1 MFYKNMV
8 YKYVTKTITKS
19 SKFYFKTENWEN
31 ILYYYVI
38 VRLKTNIN
46 ISRTKSQIYI
56 AVVNLYLL
64 V

>member
-1 MFYKNMV
+1 MLQTLLQNLPSFILKL
-8 YKYVTKTITKS
+8 KIGKT
-19 SKFYFKTENWEN
+19 
-31 ILYYYVI
+31 LYYYVI

>member
-1 MFYKNMV
+1 MV
-8 YKYVTKTITKS
+8 YKYVTNTITKS

>member
-8 YKYVTKTITKS
+8 YKYVTNTITKS